1 MDLSLQAWIA
11 EAILFSKYLNNFKST
26 PKDISIFRLV

>member
-1 MDLSLQAWIA
+1 MDVSLQAWIA
-11 EAILFSKYLNNFKST
+11 EAICPANLLNNFKST